1 MAIATTLDGYKYI
14 PIYRQPTTMNTMC
27 VYRILKDNE
36 DPVYF
41 LASSELRERFI
52 RMSTFNE
59 MKTHMMPQHFEGF
72 FKDEFTAVLMAKN
85 IAMNRY
91 IELQKLALDEA
102 EMTIT
107 KAKKEELNKHS
118 SDITWEGYDA
128 YNRYYA
134 AQDALRKEAR
144 DRLLA
149 LKNEMRKDDVN
160 VYTEND
166 G

>member
-1 MAIATTLDGYKYI
+1 
-14 PIYRQPTTMNTMC
+14 
-27 VYRILKDNE
+27 
-36 DPVYF
+36 
-41 LASSELRERFI
+41 
-52 RMSTFNE
+52 
-59 MKTHMMPQHFEGF
+59 
-72 FKDEFTAVLMAKN
+72 
-85 IAMNRY
+85 MNRY

-134 AQDALRKEAR
+134 AQDALQKEAR

-149 LKNEMRKDDVN
+149 LKMK
-160 VYTEND
+160 
-166 G
+166 

>member
-1 MAIATTLDGYKYI
+1 MKNITLDGYEYTLIFK
-14 PIYRQPTTMNTMC
+14 QPTTMNAFY
-27 VYRILKDNE
+27 VYRISQVINQTSQSPEFFLSSAELSDFQITIHTLNELK
-36 DPVYF
+36 
-41 LASSELRERFI
+41 ARI
-52 RMSTFNE
+52 R
-59 MKTHMMPQHFEGF
+59 PQFFEGF
-72 FKDEFTAVLMAKN
+72 FNDEFTAVLMAKN

-91 IELQKLALDEA
+91 IELQKSALDEA

-134 AQDALRKEAR
+134 AQDVLRKEAR

-149 LKNEMRKDDVN
+149 LKMK
-160 VYTEND
+160 
-166 G
+166 